1 MPKFVSQGFVDGGI
15 TAIRGCNR
23 VTVLSSTTA
32 TPILTDITTTY
43 KLATI
48 AMTANTD
55 IPASTAGSADA
66 RIATVAQKASLPIT
80 ASGTALWV
88 AIDNGTDFVITSCA
102 SQVLTLNGT
111 VTVPSWTI
119 TVGPS
124 A

>member
-1 MPKFVSQGFVDGGI
+1 MAKFVSAGFVDGGI

-23 VTVLSSTTA
+23 VTVLSATSA
-32 TPILTDITTTY
+32 TPTLTDITTTY
-43 KLATI
+43 KLATD

-55 IPASTAGSADA
+55 IPASTAGSVDA
-66 RIATVAQKASLPIT
+66 RIATVAQKTGLPIT
-80 ASGTALWV
+80 VSGTATWV
-88 AIDNGTDFVITSCA
+88 AIDNGTDFVITSCTA
-102 SQVLTLNGT
+102 QALTTSGT